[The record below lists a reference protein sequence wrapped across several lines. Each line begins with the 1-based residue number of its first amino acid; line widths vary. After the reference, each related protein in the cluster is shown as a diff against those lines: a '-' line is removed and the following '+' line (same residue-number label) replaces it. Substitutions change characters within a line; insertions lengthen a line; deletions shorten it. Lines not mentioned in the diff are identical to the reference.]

1 MKHYHIAGLRIA
13 MDSFGRTVTQ
23 STPYEVPVAGQPD
36 IVIHTKPELLQAR
49 QPHLSLEDCEYLDS
63 GSSFYTQLLNFD
75 GMMLH
80 SSCVVVDNKAY
91 LFTAPCG
98 TGKSTHT
105 KLWIKQFGESAY
117 ILNDDKPALRLED
130 GVWYAYGTPWS
141 GKHDI
146 NRNERVPVG
155 GIALVE
161 RGEENSIVPA
171 NSRDAIQFIM
181 EQVVRPKNPA
191 YRILVLEALDK
202 LITKIP
208 VWKLKCN
215 MNSDAALVSYH
226 AMSGNIKENNNEA

>member
-1 MKHYHIAGLRIA
+1 MKHYRIAGLRVA
-13 MDSFGRTVTQ
+13 MDSFGRTVEQ
-23 STPYEVPVAGQPD
+23 SQPYEVPAEGEPD
-36 IVIHTKPELLQAR
+36 IQIQTNPEQLRIR

-63 GSSFYTQLLNFD
+63 GGSFYRQLLKFD

-91 LFTAPCG
+91 LFTAACG

-105 KLWIKQFGESAY
+105 KLWLKQFGDRAY

-130 GVWYAYGTPWS
+130 GIWYAYGTPWS

-161 RGEENSIVPA
+161 RGIENNIVPA
-171 NSRDAIQFIM
+171 NSKDAIPFIM
-181 EQVVRPKNPA
+181 EQVVRPAIPS
-191 YRILVLEALDK
+191 YRILVLEMLDK
-202 LITKIP
+202 LISKVP

-215 MNSDAALVSYH
+215 MNPDAALVSYC
-226 AMSGNIKENNNEA
+226 AMSGNTKENDNEA